1 MKKDNTPFEVWYDRQ
16 TDFKKGDHVELLI
29 ATTLLRGVVESVAED
44 AVYLTIEQRKN
55 FSDPTDDWEPFSYE
69 KKLSM
74 FEMRC
79 YCQEVRR

>member
-1 MKKDNTPFEVWYDRQ
+1 MTKDNTPFAVWYDRH
-16 TDFKKGDHVELLI
+16 DYKKGDHVELLI
-29 ATTLLRGVVESVAED
+29 ASTLLRGVVESVAENTI
-44 AVYLTIEQRKN
+44 YLTIEQRKN
-55 FSDPTDDWEPFSYE
+55 ISDPADDWEPLSYE